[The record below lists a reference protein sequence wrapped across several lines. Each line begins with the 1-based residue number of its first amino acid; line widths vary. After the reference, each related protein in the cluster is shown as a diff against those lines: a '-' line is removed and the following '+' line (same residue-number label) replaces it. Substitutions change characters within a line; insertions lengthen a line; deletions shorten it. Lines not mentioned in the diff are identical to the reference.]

1 MGNALPAEGCGC
13 SALMLVTMAEL
24 QLPGMT
30 TMGIEVPGQG
40 DLGGP
45 PGKLPGMP
53 GPICMA
59 MKSPLTAMGGG
70 GIIPTGGIMP
80 GGICES
86 PICRQETRQP
96 HLVCCRLNILWYV
109 RASIQSMGHKPKLI
123 VTQSAPL
130 GGANIPSACA
140 SAA

>member
-13 SALMLVTMAEL
+13 SVGMLVTMAVL

-30 TMGIEVPGQG
+30 TTGIEVLGQG
-40 DLGGP
+40 ALGGP

-59 MKSPLTAMGGG
+59 MKSPLTAMGDGG
-70 GIIPTGGIMP
+70 MTPTGGIIP

-86 PICRQETRQP
+86 PICEQE
-96 HLVCCRLNILWYV
+96 
-109 RASIQSMGHKPKLI
+109 
-123 VTQSAPL
+123 
-130 GGANIPSACA
+130 AC
-140 SAA
+140 

>member
-13 SALMLVTMAEL
+13 SAFMLVTMPVL

-30 TMGIEVPGQG
+30 TTGIEAPGQG

-70 GIIPTGGIMP
+70 GMTPTGGIIP

-86 PICRQETRQP
+86 PICRQEAHQP
-96 HLVCCRLNILWYV
+96 DPDCCRLKRILNIKEGYSTYW
-109 RASIQSMGHKPKLI
+109 S
-123 VTQSAPL
+123 
-130 GGANIPSACA
+130 
-140 SAA
+140 